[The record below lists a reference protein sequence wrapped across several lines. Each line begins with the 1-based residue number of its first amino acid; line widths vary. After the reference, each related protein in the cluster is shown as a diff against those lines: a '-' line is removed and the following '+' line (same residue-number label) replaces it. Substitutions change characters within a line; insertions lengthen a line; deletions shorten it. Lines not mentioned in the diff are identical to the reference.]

1 MAVESL
7 TNPRENL
14 PNVYQNV
21 TAREIDFVTRFG
33 KNWDALRKILGI
45 TRPIRKT
52 PGTKL
57 VSYSASVTL
66 ASGAVDPG
74 NVIPYSKA
82 TVAKAAEADLDLE
95 KYAKAVPIE
104 DVNKYGAEIAVEKT
118 DEAFL
123 NELQSNVLT
132 RFFTFLKTGTLT
144 AAESSFQMGLAMA
157 RGMVIDKF
165 NKMRRTVT
173 DVVGFCNVLDA
184 YKYLGGANITVQTAF
199 GMSYIENFM
208 GYSTLFLMSDPDI
221 PQNMIIALPVENID
235 LYYVD
240 PGDSEFAKLGLN
252 YTVAGETNLIGFH
265 ANGNYSTAVGE
276 SFALMG
282 MALWAEYLD
291 GIAKITIDDSFLAD
305 LTVSAETDAF
315 GVLYD
320 GKKASDL
327 QSDVT
332 VSGGK
337 IAGTLKYI
345 EGGLDPSGTGPLAG
359 SGNFLALKWSGGDMA
374 AKDDELWVGLEP
386 SEGSGL
392 VECLSDTDHNGV
404 FKITDK
410 NAQKVKF
417 IQKDDEGHQNVQYF
431 DLSGLTLLTE

>member
-7 TNPRENL
+7 SNPRENL
-14 PNVYQNV
+14 PNVYNNI

-45 TRPIRKT
+45 MRPIRKT

-57 VSYSASVTL
+57 VSYTASVTL
-66 ASGAVDPG
+66 ASGAVNPG

-82 TVAKAAEADLDLE
+82 TVSKAAEADLSLE

-104 DVNKYGAEIAVEKT
+104 DVNQYGAEIAIEKT

-132 RFFTFLKTGTLT
+132 RFFTFLKTGSMIG
-144 AAESSFQMGLAMA
+144 AESTFQMALAMA
-157 RGMVIDKF
+157 RGKVIDKF

-184 YKYLGGANITVQTAF
+184 YKYLGAANISVQTSF
-199 GMSYIENFM
+199 GMTYIEDFM

-221 PQNMIIALPVENID
+221 PAGTVIALPVENID

-240 PGDSEFAKLGLN
+240 PSDSEFARLGLN
-252 YTVAGETNLIGFH
+252 YTVQGETNLIGFH
-265 ANGNYSTAVGE
+265 ANGNYTTAVGE

-291 GIAKITIDDSFLAD
+291 GIAVIDLGTEAYTAVSTSSEGYSSKNPAAEGWFEKAAD
-305 LTVSAETDAF
+305 NTYFPTTD
-315 GVLYD
+315 
-320 GKKASDL
+320 
-327 QSDVT
+327 T
-332 VSGGK
+332 
-337 IAGTLKYI
+337 T
-345 EGGLDPSGTGPLAG
+345 PG
-359 SGNFLALKWSGGDMA
+359 SGKTYYTRA
-374 AKDDELWVGLEP
+374 VTPP
-386 SEGSGL
+386 S
-392 VECLSDTDHNGV
+392 
-404 FKITDK
+404 
-410 NAQKVKF
+410 A
-417 IQKDDEGHQNVQYF
+417 
-431 DLSGLTLLTE
+431 